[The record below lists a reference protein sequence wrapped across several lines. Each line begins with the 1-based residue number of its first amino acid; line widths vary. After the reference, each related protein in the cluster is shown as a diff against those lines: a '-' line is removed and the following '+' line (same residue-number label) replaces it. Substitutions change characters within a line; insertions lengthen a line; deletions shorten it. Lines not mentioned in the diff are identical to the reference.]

1 MTIGE
6 IEVKTKPPFD
16 ILYDDKRL
24 KGINFI
30 ACMGGRGGKKTY
42 ELSKWIAVSATIK
55 KKRCVILR
63 DEKSIIKES
72 ILSEIWDRYETANVD
87 GVLDE
92 YFVKNET
99 ELKERETGKVLI
111 YTKGFRASSNQKKT
125 NLKGS
130 SNIDI
135 ALIEE
140 GEDVRDKD
148 KFYTFIDSLRKQGCI
163 VVFIM
168 NTPDINHFIIKE
180 YYNLTQVS
188 DGYYS
193 VSPRN
198 IKGFLGIFTTYKDNE
213 YLPQHI
219 VERYEGY
226 KEKDLHYYYTS
237 ILGYASTGR
246 KGQILTKVKPISLA
260 DYMALPFKEYYGQDF
275 GTASPAGL
283 VGVKFDRNN
292 CYARQLNYLPMSSLS
307 LGKLYCELNFGVSDR
322 IVGDNADKEAIKKLS
337 NGFEK
342 SELTEELIRL
352 YPKLLKGFY
361 IVPCKNKNLSFRI
374 SLMDSLNLFAVE
386 ESKDLWGEIM
396 NWCYAQDKNGNYT
409 NDPIAGFDHLL
420 DGWGYCITDH
430 YAQSKQG
437 SAQIREFGS

>member
-1 MTIGE
+1 MIDE
-6 IEVKTKPPFD
+6 EVLVKVNPPFD
-16 ILYDDKRL
+16 VLYDEERL
-24 KGINFI
+24 KGINLI
-30 ACMGGRGGKKTY
+30 VCMGGRGGKKTY
-42 ELSKWIAVSATIK
+42 ELSKWIAWSATIK
-55 KKRCVILR
+55 RKRCVILR

-72 ILSEIWDRYETANVD
+72 ILSEIWERYDTANAD
-87 GVLDE
+87 GVLDQF
-92 YFVKNET
+92 FVRNET
-99 ELKERETGKVLI
+99 ELKDRDDNKVLI

-168 NTPDINHFIIKE
+168 NTPDINHFILKE
-180 YYNLTQVS
+180 YYNLEQIY
-188 DGYYS
+188 DGYYM
-193 VSPRN
+193 PHPKN
-198 IKGFLGIFTTYKDNE
+198 IKGFLSIFTTYKDNQ

-219 VERYEGY
+219 IERYEGY
-226 KEKDLHYYYTS
+226 KDKDLHYYFTA
-237 ILGYASTGR
+237 ILGLASTGR
-246 KGQILTKVKPISLA
+246 KGQILTKVKPISLK

-292 CYARQLNYLPMSSLS
+292 CYARQINYLPMSTLS
-307 LGKLYCELNFGVSDR
+307 IGKLYCDLKFGVSDR
-322 IVGDNADKEAIKKLS
+322 IIGDNADKEAIKKLS
-337 NGFEK
+337 NGFDK
-342 SELTEELIRL
+342 SELTDEIIRQ
-352 YPKLLKGFY
+352 YPQLLKGFY
-361 IVPCKNKNLSFRI
+361 ILPCKNKDLHFRI

-386 ESKDLWGEIM
+386 ESKDLWNEIL

-409 NDPIAGFDHLL
+409 DEPIAGFDHLL
-420 DGWGYCITDH
+420 DAWGMCAVDH
-430 YAQSKQG
+430 YSTQKG

>member
-30 ACMGGRGGKKTY
+30 VCMGGRGGKKTY

-72 ILSEIWDRYETANVD
+72 ILSEIWDRYETANID

-92 YFVKNET
+92 YFIKNET

-148 KFYTFIDSLRKQGCI
+148 KFYTFIDSLRKHGCI

-168 NTPDINHFIIKE
+168 NTPDIHHFIIKE
-180 YYNLTQVS
+180 YYNLEQVA
-188 DGYYS
+188 DGYYK
-193 VSPRN
+193 VHPRN
-198 IKGFLGIFTTYKDNE
+198 IKGFLGIFTTYQDNE
-213 YLPQHI
+213 YLPSHI

-283 VGVKFDRNN
+283 VGVKFDRNT
-292 CYARQLNYLPMSSLS
+292 CYARQINYLPMSALS
-307 LGKLYCELNFGVSDR
+307 IGKLYCELNFGVSDR
-322 IVGDNADKEAIKKLS
+322 IVADNADKEAIKKLS
-337 NGFEK
+337 NGFERK
-342 SELTEELIRL
+342 DLTEELINK

-361 IVPCKNKNLSFRI
+361 IVPCKNKDISFRI

-386 ESKDLWGEIM
+386 ESKDLWNEIV

-409 NDPIAGFDHLL
+409 DEPMAGFDHLL
-420 DGWGYCITDH
+420 DGWGYCIIDH

-437 SAQIREFGS
+437 SGMIAEFGK

>member
-1 MTIGE
+1 MIDSE
-6 IEVKTKPPFD
+6 VEVKTKPPFD
-16 ILYDDKRL
+16 ILYDEDKL

-30 ACMGGRGGKKTY
+30 VCMGGRGGKKTY
-42 ELSKWIAVSATIK
+42 ELSKWIAWAATIK

-72 ILSEIWDRYETANVD
+72 ILSEIWDRYETANKD
-87 GVLDE
+87 GVLDQF
-92 YFVKNET
+92 FVKNET
-99 ELKERETGKVLI
+99 ELKDREDNKVLI

-168 NTPDINHFIIKE
+168 NTPDIHHFIIKE
-180 YYNLTQVS
+180 YYNLEQVA
-188 DGYYS
+188 DGYYR
-193 VSPRN
+193 VTPRS

-213 YLPQHI
+213 YLPSHI

-246 KGQILTKVKPISLA
+246 KGQILTKVKPISLK
-260 DYMALPFKEYYGQDF
+260 DYLALPFKEGYGQDF
-275 GTASPAGL
+275 GTASPAGM
-283 VGVKFDRNN
+283 VGVKFDRNT
-292 CYARQLNYLPMSSLS
+292 CYARQINYLPMSTLS
-307 LGKLYCELNFGVSDR
+307 LGKLYCELKFGNTDK
-322 IVGDNADKEAIKKLS
+322 IIADNADKEAIKKLKG
-337 NGFEK
+337 GFDR
-342 SELTEELIRL
+342 SELSQDIIIK
-352 YPKLLKGFY
+352 YPNLLKGFF
-361 IVPCKNKNLSFRI
+361 IEPCKNKDIEFRLGLMNSMNLY
-374 SLMDSLNLFAVE
+374 AVE
-386 ESKDLWGEIM
+386 ESKDLWNEIL
-396 NWCYAQDKNGNYT
+396 NYVYAQDKNGNYT
-409 NDPIAGFDHLL
+409 NEPIDDYNHLI
-420 DGWGYCITDH
+420 DAWGYCVADH
-430 YAQSKQG
+430 YGQPKKG
-437 SAQIREFGS
+437 SAQIMEFGS